1 MDVIIRFIE
10 GVILA
15 SSIYFIGW
23 IIIIFISTKD
33 EEKLSHR
40 LHTTLSIILWVMTE
54 KVISF
59 FEPGDIKRKRKD
71 HEEYNWALLR
81 MTDGEISP
89 SDYYEKYRKLRKAME
104 RLSFEKQKWINE
116 ATPLWCNEVIER
128 ECYYYYIYKNKDLRV
143 SFTEIYEKSEIIK
156 EALKLK
162 GITKEEWINNGQNVY
177 EQACEFNKKWVD
189 EYRFTC
195 GNFQDHLDL

>member
-104 RLSFEKQKWINE
+104 RLSFDKQKWINE
-116 ATPLWCNEVIER
+116 ATPLWCNGVIER

-143 SFTEIYEKSEIIK
+143 SFTEIYEKSEIIRFCVN
-156 EALKLK
+156 LGDRHVL
-162 GITKEEWINNGQNVY
+162 
-177 EQACEFNKKWVD
+177 ACSCMAHQSV
-189 EYRFTC
+189 
-195 GNFQDHLDL
+195 

>member
-104 RLSFEKQKWINE
+104 RLSFDKQKWINE
-116 ATPLWCNEVIER
+116 ARPLWCNGVIER

-162 GITKEEWINNGQNVY
+162 GITKEEWINNGENAY
-177 EQACEFNKKWVD
+177 HQAHDFNKKWID
-189 EYRFTC
+189 EHRFAC
-195 GNFQDHLDL
+195 G

>member
-71 HEEYNWALLR
+71 HKEYNSALLS
-81 MTDGEISP
+81 MDFGVISP

-116 ATPLWCNEVIER
+116 ATPLWCNGVIKR
-128 ECYYYYIYKNKDLRV
+128 ECYYYNIYKNKDLRV

-162 GITKEEWINNGQNVY
+162 GITKEEWINNGENVKK
-177 EQACEFNKKWVD
+177 QAYEFNEKWID
-189 EYRFTC
+189 EHRFAC
-195 GNFQDHLDL
+195 GKAKDHFDL

>member
-71 HEEYNWALLR
+71 HEEYNRALLS
-81 MTDGEISP
+81 MTSGVISP

-104 RLSFEKQKWINE
+104 RLSFDKQKWINE
-116 ATPLWCNEVIER
+116 ATPLWCNEVIIH
-128 ECYYYYIYKNKDLRV
+128 ECYKYNIYKNKDLRV

-162 GITKEEWINNGQNVY
+162 GITKEEWINNGENAY
-177 EQACEFNKKWVD
+177 HQAHDFNKKWID
-189 EYRFTC
+189 EHRFAC
-195 GNFQDHLDL
+195 G

>member
-40 LHTTLSIILWVMTE
+40 LHTTLSIILRVMTE

-71 HEEYNWALLR
+71 HKEYNSALLS
-81 MTDGEISP
+81 MDFGVISP

-104 RLSFEKQKWINE
+104 RLSFDKQKWINE
-116 ATPLWCNEVIER
+116 ATPLWCNGVIKR
-128 ECYYYYIYKNKDLRV
+128 ECYYYNIYKNKDLRV

-177 EQACEFNKKWVD
+177 KQACEFNKKWID

>member
-1 MDVIIRFIE
+1 MDVINSFIE
-10 GVILA
+10 GVIQI
-15 SSIYFIGW
+15 SSLWFIGW
-23 IIIIFISTKD
+23 IITIFMTTED

-40 LHTTLSIILWVMTE
+40 LHTTLSIILCAMTE

-116 ATPLWCNEVIER
+116 ATPLWCNGVIKHEY
-128 ECYYYYIYKNKDLRV
+128 CKYYNYKNKDLRV

-162 GITKEEWINNGQNVY
+162 GITKEEWINNGENVKK
-177 EQACEFNKKWVD
+177 QAYEFNEKWID
-189 EYRFTC
+189 EHRFAC
-195 GNFQDHLDL
+195 GKAKDHLDL

>member
-1 MDVIIRFIE
+1 MDVIIDFINSFIK
-10 GVILA
+10 GFIQLSFVC
-15 SSIYFIGW
+15 FIGW
-23 IIIIFISTKD
+23 IIIIFMTTKD

-40 LHTTLSIILWVMTE
+40 LHKTLSIILWVMTE

-59 FEPGDIKRKRKD
+59 FEPGDIKIKRKN
-71 HEEYNWALLR
+71 HEEYNRALLR
-81 MTDGEISP
+81 MDSGVISP
-89 SDYYEKYRKLRKAME
+89 SDYYEKCRELRKAME

-116 ATPLWCNEVIER
+116 ATPLWCNGVIKH
-128 ECYYYYIYKNKDLRV
+128 ECYKYNIYKNKDFRV

-177 EQACEFNKKWVD
+177 EQACEFNKKWID
-189 EYRFTC
+189 EYRFAC
-195 GNFQDHLDL
+195 DNF

>member
-104 RLSFEKQKWINE
+104 RLSFDKQKWINE
-116 ATPLWCNEVIER
+116 ATPLWCNGVIER

-189 EYRFTC
+189 EYRFTG

>member
-71 HEEYNWALLR
+71 HKEYNSALLS
-81 MTDGEISP
+81 MDFGVISP

-104 RLSFEKQKWINE
+104 RLSFDKQKWINE
-116 ATPLWCNEVIER
+116 ATPLWCNGVIKR
-128 ECYYYYIYKNKDLRV
+128 ECYYIIFIKIKILEFLLLK
-143 SFTEIYEKSEIIK
+143 FTRNP
-156 EALKLK
+156 KLSRK
-162 GITKEEWINNGQNVY
+162 
-177 EQACEFNKKWVD
+177 
-189 EYRFTC
+189 
-195 GNFQDHLDL
+195 H

>member
-104 RLSFEKQKWINE
+104 RLSFDKQKWINE
-116 ATPLWCNEVIER
+116 ATPLWCNGVIER

>member
-104 RLSFEKQKWINE
+104 RLSFDKQKWINE
-116 ATPLWCNEVIER
+116 ATPLWCNGVIEC

-189 EYRFTC
+189 EYRFTG

>member
-40 LHTTLSIILWVMTE
+40 LHKTLSIILWVMTE

-59 FEPGDIKRKRKD
+59 FEP
-71 HEEYNWALLR
+71 
-81 MTDGEISP
+81 
-89 SDYYEKYRKLRKAME
+89 
-104 RLSFEKQKWINE
+104 
-116 ATPLWCNEVIER
+116 VILKENVK
-128 ECYYYYIYKNKDLRV
+128 IMKNTIGR
-143 SFTEIYEKSEIIK
+143 
-156 EALKLK
+156 
-162 GITKEEWINNGQNVY
+162 
-177 EQACEFNKKWVD
+177 C
-189 EYRFTC
+189 
-195 GNFQDHLDL
+195 

>member
-1 MDVIIRFIE
+1 MDVIISFIE

-15 SSIYFIGW
+15 SSVCFIVW
-23 IIIIFISTKD
+23 IIVIFLSTKD

-40 LHTTLSIILWVMTE
+40 LHTTLSIILCAMTE

-71 HEEYNWALLR
+71 HEEYNWALLS
-81 MTDGEISP
+81 MTSGVISP

-116 ATPLWCNEVIER
+116 ATPLWCNGVITH
-128 ECYYYYIYKNKDLRV
+128 ECHKYNIYKNKDLRD

-162 GITKEEWINNGQNVY
+162 GITKEEWINNGENAY
-177 EQACEFNKKWVD
+177 HQAHDFNKKWID
-189 EYRFTC
+189 EHRFAC
-195 GNFQDHLDL
+195 GKVKDHLDL

>member
-71 HEEYNWALLR
+71 HKEYNSALLS
-81 MTDGEISP
+81 MDFGVISP

-104 RLSFEKQKWINE
+104 RLSFDKQKWINE
-116 ATPLWCNEVIER
+116 ATPLLCNGVIKR
-128 ECYYYYIYKNKDLRV
+128 ECYYYNIYKYKDLRV